1 MTIELTRKC
10 NMKCAHCL
18 RGDAQDVDIDY
29 KYIDE
34 LLDQTEVIGHL
45 TITGGEPTLNLDALE
60 YILNGLCKRGI
71 PLLEFGLITNGLIY
85 SERFIDLIKW
95 CKQIIDVSC
104 SNCFINGEEYQPQR
118 YLSRCD
124 IGISLDRYHEKND
137 ICMENY
143 KKYKEALSDYADVR
157 KIMRGNSPKY
167 YGRAKSLDIP
177 MMNTDA
183 LFDLSQKQRVELL
196 SKDITPA
203 CLYYEKY
210 HMFHKDQRI
219 ICCAIY
225 LNAFGMVSSEYG
237 GAWEYERCDLFPKI
251 CKSSDPIWES
261 ILEYN
266 RDKIPCARFL
276 KAQTKEIQEAYTQ
289 MPWEDLLSILDKTDA
304 KDDQMHYLKLIE
316 AEEKE
321 RIKKIEH
328 PKSFFEAINNFNQ
341 EYSNYLKAQENLRIS
356 SRDKVID
363 WQKII
368 SGAACRSYYDGDKR
382 GAIKPANDIKALDNN
397 EPLDQDD
404 IAQIMSVLM
413 DKDKLSA
420 ITRIFKDKDIL
431 GAIMRMKKGKDKLD
445 KKMSAL
451 RSKTKPVAIQNGDNT
466 RCYCC
471 GKVIQ
476 SEGRNIH
483 CAPVEGGLQCQ
494 YCKSLNR
501 V

>member
-1 MTIELTRKC
+1 
-10 NMKCAHCL
+10 
-18 RGDAQDVDIDY
+18 
-29 KYIDE
+29 
-34 LLDQTEVIGHL
+34 
-45 TITGGEPTLNLDALE
+45 
-60 YILNGLCKRGI
+60 
-71 PLLEFGLITNGLIY
+71 
-85 SERFIDLIKW
+85 
-95 CKQIIDVSC
+95 
-104 SNCFINGEEYQPQR
+104 
-118 YLSRCD
+118 
-124 IGISLDRYHEKND
+124 
-137 ICMENY
+137 MENY

-328 PKSFFEAINNFNQ
+328 PKSFFEAINNFNL
-341 EYSNYLKAQENLRIS
+341 ELANYLKARENLR
-356 SRDKVID
+356 KTKEHEAKD
-363 WQKII
+363 WKQIAAE
-368 SGAACRSYYDGDKR
+368 AACYSYYDGDER
-382 GAIKPANDIKALDNN
+382 GGRESQDSTTSKDGINKPKKIPTLSDTRKIPQQVTKDSDI
-397 EPLDQDD
+397 
-404 IAQIMSVLM
+404 I
-413 DKDKLSA
+413 
-420 ITRIFKDKDIL
+420 
-431 GAIMRMKKGKDKLD
+431 
-445 KKMSAL
+445 
-451 RSKTKPVAIQNGDNT
+451 
-466 RCYCC
+466 RCFNC
-471 GKVIQ
+471 GEVIQ
-476 SEGRNIH
+476 YQGHNINSM
-483 CAPVEGGLQCQ
+483 VVDKGLLCQ
-494 YCKSLNR
+494 YCMNINSF
-501 V
+501 